1 MPVFMKPVIVITIFF
16 LSFILS
22 GTYASD
28 KGDIF
33 KNVYIDSKLH
43 YGFIIPH
50 HKSIAYLLERH
61 VYGFEI
67 NASKSTYGRH
77 IWEQLYRYPRTGM
90 GYVYFDYGNPEV
102 LGKVHALYGFMN
114 IPLIRNENN
123 SCLFNYRISFGMSYL
138 TKRFDVH
145 ENYLN
150 TAIGSNI
157 NIYFRLGFDT
167 RIPVSEN
174 IEILGEIGFTHCSN
188 GKVKSPNYGLNV
200 LSGSIGLS
208 YFINSTGRQR
218 AVLELPEDYK
228 RNWFSVIY
236 SAGGKVYDNL
246 FGRHYFISSL
256 SFDYERNINIKRR
269 IGLGADFFYDGSIR
283 EALAVDGELNEDLAN
298 LFKVGLHG
306 SHTLIYNRLLMTVN
320 VGRYLYSRYTDLSL
334 FYSRLAL
341 RYKLGGHVLLN
352 LSLKAHN
359 AKADFVEWGVGYYW

>member
-1 MPVFMKPVIVITIFF
+1 MKPGNVITCFVMFF
-16 LSFILS
+16 IISA
-22 GTYASD
+22 TYATD
-28 KGDIF
+28 KGDIL

-50 HKSIAYLLERH
+50 HNSIAYLLERH

-67 NASKSTYGRH
+67 NISKPTYGRH
-77 IWEQLYRYPRTGM
+77 IWEQLYRNPRTGM
-90 GYVYFDYGNPEV
+90 GYVFFDYGNDEV

-114 IPLIRNENN
+114 IPVVRNKND
-123 SCLFNYRISFGMSYL
+123 SRLLNYRISFGMSYL
-138 TKRFDVH
+138 TRKFDVH

-157 NIYFRLGFDT
+157 NIYFRMGFDT
-167 RIPVSEN
+167 RVPVSEN
-174 IEILGEIGFTHCSN
+174 FEILGEIGFTHCSN

-218 AVLELPEDYK
+218 TVLDLPEDYK
-228 RNWFSVIY
+228 RNWVSVIY

-246 FGRHYFISSL
+246 FGRHYFISSF

-283 EALAVDGELNEDLAN
+283 EALADDGELNEDLAN
-298 LFKVGLHG
+298 LFKFGLHG
-306 SHTLIYNRLLMTVN
+306 SHTLIYNKLLMTVN

-341 RYKLGGHVLLN
+341 RYKVGDHFLLN

-359 AKADFVEWGVGYYW
+359 AKADFVEWGVGYHW